1 MQTKTLSERIEEL
14 NRLYKIKKSY
24 EFEPTNNEFFK
35 AMKVIEEL
43 QAENEALLAKNKE
56 LEEEL
61 QERKAYIVANPCA
74 QCGGRINAMKCDAW
88 AKKAKELEEK
98 LKNNLQ
104 EEDGKIKSGRGIAE
118 YTPSDFMK
126 HMERCED
133 AIKNMPKQEPKW
145 LPMSSAPKCGSPITV
160 NQSTNKRHKIFK
172 ANWSLN
178 KWYSLYEEGNNE
190 EVYPEFWLEGSKE
203 EPQIDMKKESVEP
216 VSIWKDNKDELKK
229 LEKQNEKFLIRT
241 KDGRVI
247 MPIISN
253 YFSSDNQIDKNIK
266 EATTL
271 TDFINSF
278 EQERLKRLD
287 MEARLRKL
295 EGK

>member
-1 MQTKTLSERIEEL
+1 MKET
-14 NRLYKIKKSY
+14 IKS
-24 EFEPTNNEFFK
+24 
-35 AMKVIEEL
+35 I
-43 QAENEALLAKNKE
+43 
-56 LEEEL
+56 
-61 QERKAYIVANPCA
+61 
-74 QCGGRINAMKCDAW
+74 
-88 AKKAKELEEK
+88 EK
-98 LKNNLQ
+98 LLREEGQFEGSPPTKETFARHQETIKRMKEEWKIWKNEL
-104 EEDGKIKSGRGIAE
+104 KITFQ
-118 YTPSDFMK
+118 TPDQPELGFNSPTWSDMS
-126 HMERCED
+126 
-133 AIKNMPKQEPKW
+133 KQEPKW